1 MNIAVYDST
10 KIISNVIV
18 LDFVP
23 TNTDTEF
30 YAECPAWCWIGDSIE
45 KEKPDDWID
54 PTTLA
59 SSISMASLDSSS
71 ESISSTSSLEQ
82 RISDLE
88 DALQALMF
96 DE

>member
-1 MNIAVYDST
+1 MNIAIYDST
-10 KIISNVIV
+10 KVISNVIV

-23 TNTDTEF
+23 TNTDAEF

-45 KEKPDDWID
+45 KEKPDGWVD
-54 PTTLA
+54 PTTSPDT
-59 SSISMASLDSSS
+59 SSISTASLDSSP
-71 ESISSTSSLEQ
+71 SSLEQ

-88 DALQALMF
+88 DALQAIMF